1 MSIHSRCHTKQSG
14 CSSEPLGQINTRN
27 KQNRHPSEHSW
38 GRNWKQ
44 WLAFPNSN
52 AALITLAHTHILRY
66 AHTQGHNNRFTT
78 YTEHIPPHKF
88 STF

>member
-27 KQNRHPSEHSW
+27 KQNRHPSEPSW

-52 AALITLAHTHILRY
+52 TALITLAHTHILRY
-66 AHTQGHNNRFTT
+66 AQTRTQ
-78 YTEHIPPHKF
+78 
-88 STF
+88 